1 MQSDVLKKIDVLVE
15 MAGAS
20 LNIDT
25 LKAEKRVIE
34 EETEELKESLISL
47 RESKEDE
54 KYFRASE
61 KQVDENIKVSLE
73 AKIKKQEKSIKK
85 LQKQIDA
92 AVLEENNLHAS
103 ISRLKEDI
111 RLSKEYIQVLT
122 DRIQTVGDKNTCDY
136 YKNLLEEENKKLDS
150 LVATL
155 GKTENDYSGTGGSLE
170 RLSYLNLAMEE
181 MNAKLDGEKVK
192 LAETKSNLVNPTS
205 YIDEDLKERDAEQIA
220 EIQKKLNELEKRR
233 LEIITDPMMIASEAK
248 EAVITDDK
256 ASALAKLQELVTI
269 VRAKPYMDIPSS
281 NDFTAMLQEEE
292 EAAIE
297 ARDEFASLIDS
308 KNYLDGDSETIERRI
323 DYLNL
328 EISALEEKIRLS
340 NEEIKNIDSVE
351 FQELTTRLTETEET
365 ANQLIRE
372 LAEYKIIIETE
383 IEDKTPKRRAIL
395 AAAYDRKQKELENV
409 QKIVDNYK
417 EDQKI
422 LIHKAYVIET
432 ERIKGF
438 QEEIATHKNEITEMN
453 ILLADVSKA
462 KDVLAIENDKQKL
475 KELDTVV
482 KNIKHRQKYSQT
494 PSEIFEEIAAYLGGM
509 AAHEITPEP
518 TQTVESLDL
527 ELPMNEEVPVQE
539 ESPTLDVNSL
549 NTDEVMNE
557 LPTEADVLES
567 ERVKVTDVEPLND
580 NSYVIGDYTDD
591 VEYIDDSVPSDDEVK

>member
-25 LKAEKRVIE
+25 LKAEKKVIE
-34 EETEELKESLISL
+34 EETEELKETLISL
-47 RESKEDE
+47 RESKEEE

-122 DRIQTVGDKNTCDY
+122 DRIGTVGDKSTREY
-136 YKNLLEEENKKLDS
+136 YENLLQEENQKLEG
-150 LVATL
+150 LVASL
-155 GKTENDYSGTGGSLE
+155 GKSEEDYSGTGGALE

-181 MNAKLDGEKVK
+181 MNSKLDGEKVK
-192 LAETKSNLVNPTS
+192 LAETKSNLGNPTS
-205 YIDEDLKERDAEQIA
+205 YIDEDLKERDATQIS
-220 EIQKKLNELEKRR
+220 EIQKKLNELETRK
-233 LEIITDPMMIASEAK
+233 LEIITDPTMIASEAK

-281 NDFTAMLQEEE
+281 NDFTAMLSAEE

-328 EISALEEKIRLS
+328 EIAALEEKIRIS
-340 NEEIKNIDSVE
+340 NEEIKNIDSAE
-351 FQELTTRLTETEET
+351 FLELTTRLAETEET
-365 ANQLIRE
+365 ANQLIKE

-438 QEEIATHKNEITEMN
+438 QEEIALHKNEITEMN

-509 AAHEITPEP
+509 GTQSFVEEP
-518 TQTVESLDL
+518 VMPSVESLDL
-527 ELPMNEEVPVQE
+527 ELPLNEEVVLE
-539 ESPTLDVNSL
+539 EPIVEATEASIL
-549 NTDEVMNE
+549 TDNEVMEE
-557 LPTEADVLES
+557 LPTGTEIEV
-567 ERVKVTDVEPLND
+567 VEPTND
-580 NSYVIGDYTDD
+580 NSFVIGDYTDD
-591 VEYIDDSVPSDDEVK
+591 VPYIDDGVPSDEEAK

>member
-34 EETEELKESLISL
+34 EEIEELKESLVSL
-47 RESKEDE
+47 RELKEEE

-73 AKIKKQEKSIKK
+73 SKIKKQEKSIKK

-92 AVLEENNLHAS
+92 AVLEEKNLHSS

-122 DRIQTVGDKNTCDY
+122 DRIETVNDKNTCEY
-136 YKNLLEEENKKLDS
+136 YRNLLQEENKKLDS
-150 LVATL
+150 LLASL
-155 GKTENDYSGTGGSLE
+155 RKSEEDYSGTGGALE

-181 MNAKLDGEKVK
+181 MNVKLEGEKVK
-192 LAETKSNLVNPTS
+192 LAETKANLVNPTS
-205 YIDEDLKERDAEQIA
+205 YIDEDLKERDAAQISD
-220 EIQKKLNELEKRR
+220 IQKKITDLEKRR
-233 LEIITDPMMIASEAK
+233 LEIITDPTMIASEAK

-281 NDFTAMLQEEE
+281 NDFTAMLSAEE

-308 KNYLDGDSETIERRI
+308 KNYLDGDSETIEKRI

-328 EISALEEKIRLS
+328 EIAALEEKIRIS
-340 NEEIKNIDSVE
+340 NEEIKNIDSVA
-351 FQELTTRLTETEET
+351 FLELTSRLTDTEET

-432 ERIKGF
+432 ERSKGF
-438 QEEIATHKNEITEMN
+438 QEEIAVHKNEITEMN

-494 PSEIFEEIAAYLGGM
+494 PSEIFEEIASYLGGISSTVSM
-509 AAHEITPEP
+509 PEP
-518 TQTVESLDL
+518 VSVVVEDLDL
-527 ELPMNEEVPVQE
+527 ELPMTEEAVLEAPLQEQEVPFVL
-539 ESPTLDVNSL
+539 PDN
-549 NTDEVMNE
+549 EVMTNLPNE
-557 LPTEADVLES
+557 TEIEDTTS
-567 ERVKVTDVEPLND
+567 KD

-591 VEYIDDSVPSDDEVK
+591 VEYIDDGVPSDEEVK

>member
-25 LKAEKRVIE
+25 LKAEKKVIE
-34 EETEELKESLISL
+34 EEIEELKESLVSL
-47 RESKEDE
+47 RESKEEE
-54 KYFRASE
+54 KYFRVSE

-92 AVLEENNLHAS
+92 AVIEENNLHTA
-103 ISRLKEDI
+103 ISRWKEDI
-111 RLSKEYIQVLT
+111 RLCKEYIQVLT
-122 DRIQTVGDKNTCDY
+122 DRIETVNDSTTKEY
-136 YKNLLEEENKKLDS
+136 YRNLLLEENKKLDT
-150 LVATL
+150 LVTNL
-155 GKTENDYSGTGGSLE
+155 HKSEEDYSGTGGALE

-181 MNAKLDGEKVK
+181 MNVKLEGEKVK
-192 LAETKSNLVNPTS
+192 LAETKANLVNPTS
-205 YIDEDLKERDAEQIA
+205 YIDEDLKERDAAQIS
-220 EIQKKLNELEKRR
+220 ELQKKITELETRR
-233 LEIITDPMMIASEAK
+233 LEIITDPTMIASEAK

-281 NDFTAMLQEEE
+281 NDFTAMLSAEE

-297 ARDEFASLIDS
+297 ARDEFASFIDS
-308 KNYLDGDSETIERRI
+308 KNYLDGDSETIEKRI

-328 EISALEEKIRLS
+328 EIAALEEKIRVS
-340 NEEIKNIDSVE
+340 NEEIKTIDTAE
-351 FQELTTRLTETEET
+351 FAELTTRLNETEAT
-365 ANQLIRE
+365 ANQLVKE

-383 IEDKTPKRRAIL
+383 IEDKTPKRRAVL

-409 QKIVDNYK
+409 QKSVDNYK
-417 EDQKI
+417 EDQKV

-438 QEEIATHKNEITEMN
+438 REEIALHKNEITEMN

-494 PSEIFEEIAAYLGGM
+494 PSEIFEEIAAYLGGLV
-509 AAHEITPEP
+509 AKSFVEEP
-518 TQTVESLDL
+518 VMPSVESLDL
-527 ELPMNEEVPVQE
+527 DLPVNEEIVLE
-539 ESPTLDVNSL
+539 EPIVEQMET
-549 NTDEVMNE
+549 
-557 LPTEADVLES
+557 PTENEIEV
-567 ERVKVTDVEPLND
+567 VEATND
-580 NSYVIGDYTDD
+580 NSFVIGDYTDD
-591 VEYIDDSVPSDDEVK
+591 VPYIDDGVPSDEQDK

>member
-25 LKAEKRVIE
+25 LKAEKKVIE
-34 EETEELKESLISL
+34 EETEELKETLISL
-47 RESKEDE
+47 RESKEEE

-122 DRIQTVGDKNTCDY
+122 DRIGTVGDKSTREY
-136 YKNLLEEENKKLDS
+136 YENLLQEENQKLEG
-150 LVATL
+150 LVASL
-155 GKTENDYSGTGGSLE
+155 GKSEEDYSGTGGALE

-181 MNAKLDGEKVK
+181 MNSKLDGEKVK

-205 YIDEDLKERDAEQIA
+205 YIDEDLKERDATQIS
-220 EIQKKLNELEKRR
+220 EIQKKLNELETRK
-233 LEIITDPMMIASEAK
+233 LEIITDPTMIASEAK

-281 NDFTAMLQEEE
+281 NDFTAMLSAEE

-328 EISALEEKIRLS
+328 EIAALEEKIRIS
-340 NEEIKNIDSVE
+340 NEEIKNIDSAE
-351 FQELTTRLTETEET
+351 FLELTTRLAETEET
-365 ANQLIRE
+365 ANQLIKE

-438 QEEIATHKNEITEMN
+438 QEEIALHKNEITEMN

-509 AAHEITPEP
+509 DTRSFVEEP
-518 TQTVESLDL
+518 VMPSVEPLDL
-527 ELPMNEEVPVQE
+527 ELPMNEEIHSFAQSSA
-539 ESPTLDVNSL
+539 ESPSILDTEEVVSELPKEMDLEETVNS
-549 NTDEVMNE
+549 D
-557 LPTEADVLES
+557 P
-567 ERVKVTDVEPLND
+567 EPLND
-580 NSYVIGDYTDD
+580 NSFVIGDYTDD
-591 VEYIDDSVPSDDEVK
+591 VPYIDDGVPSDEETN

>member
-25 LKAEKRVIE
+25 LKAEKKVIE
-34 EETEELKESLISL
+34 EETEELKETLISL
-47 RESKEDE
+47 RESKEEE

-122 DRIQTVGDKNTCDY
+122 DRIGTVGDKSTREY
-136 YKNLLEEENKKLDS
+136 YENLLQEENQKLEGLIAS
-150 LVATL
+150 L
-155 GKTENDYSGTGGSLE
+155 GKAEEDYSGTGGALE

-181 MNAKLDGEKVK
+181 MNSKLDGEKVK
-192 LAETKSNLVNPTS
+192 LAETKSNLGNPTS
-205 YIDEDLKERDAEQIA
+205 YIDEDLKERDATQIS
-220 EIQKKLNELEKRR
+220 EIQKKLNELETRK
-233 LEIITDPMMIASEAK
+233 LEIITDPTMIASEAK

-281 NDFTAMLQEEE
+281 NDFTAMLSAEE

-328 EISALEEKIRLS
+328 EIAALEEKIRIS
-340 NEEIKNIDSVE
+340 NEEIKNIDSAE
-351 FQELTTRLTETEET
+351 FLELTTRLAETEET
-365 ANQLIRE
+365 ANQLIKE

-438 QEEIATHKNEITEMN
+438 QEEIALHKNEITEMN

-509 AAHEITPEP
+509 DTRSFVEEP
-518 TQTVESLDL
+518 VMPSVEPLDL
-527 ELPMNEEVPVQE
+527 ELPMNEEIHSFAQSSA
-539 ESPTLDVNSL
+539 ESPSILDTEEVVSELPKEMDLEETVNS
-549 NTDEVMNE
+549 D
-557 LPTEADVLES
+557 P
-567 ERVKVTDVEPLND
+567 EPLND
-580 NSYVIGDYTDD
+580 NSFVIGDYTDD
-591 VEYIDDSVPSDDEVK
+591 VPYIDDGVPSDEETN

>member
-25 LKAEKRVIE
+25 LKAEKKVIE
-34 EETEELKESLISL
+34 EETEELKETLISL
-47 RESKEDE
+47 RESKEEE

-122 DRIQTVGDKNTCDY
+122 DRIGTVGDKSTHEY
-136 YKNLLEEENKKLDS
+136 YENLLQEENQKLEG
-150 LVATL
+150 LVASL
-155 GKTENDYSGTGGSLE
+155 GKSEEDYSGTGGALE

-181 MNAKLDGEKVK
+181 MNSKLDGEKVK

-205 YIDEDLKERDAEQIA
+205 YIDEDLKERDATQIS
-220 EIQKKLNELEKRR
+220 EIQKKLNELETRK
-233 LEIITDPMMIASEAK
+233 LEIITDPTMIASEAK

-281 NDFTAMLQEEE
+281 NDFTAMLSAEE

-328 EISALEEKIRLS
+328 EIAALEEKIRIS
-340 NEEIKNIDSVE
+340 NEEIKNIDSAE
-351 FQELTTRLTETEET
+351 FLELTTRLAETEET
-365 ANQLIRE
+365 ANQLIKE

-438 QEEIATHKNEITEMN
+438 QEEIALHKNEITEMN

-509 AAHEITPEP
+509 DTRSFVEEP
-518 TQTVESLDL
+518 VMPSVEPLDL
-527 ELPMNEEVPVQE
+527 ELSMNEEIHSFAQSSA
-539 ESPTLDVNSL
+539 ESPSILDTEEVVSELPKEMDLEETVNS
-549 NTDEVMNE
+549 D
-557 LPTEADVLES
+557 P
-567 ERVKVTDVEPLND
+567 EPLND
-580 NSYVIGDYTDD
+580 NSFVIGDYTDD
-591 VEYIDDSVPSDDEVK
+591 VPYIDDGVPSDEETN

>member
-25 LKAEKRVIE
+25 LKAEKKVIE
-34 EETEELKESLISL
+34 EETEELKETLISL
-47 RESKEDE
+47 RESKEEE

-122 DRIQTVGDKNTCDY
+122 DRIGTVVDKSTREY
-136 YKNLLEEENKKLDS
+136 YENLLQEENQKLEG
-150 LVATL
+150 LVASL
-155 GKTENDYSGTGGSLE
+155 GKSEEDYSGTGGALE

-181 MNAKLDGEKVK
+181 MNSKLDGEKVK

-205 YIDEDLKERDAEQIA
+205 YIDEDLKERDATQIS
-220 EIQKKLNELEKRR
+220 EIQKKLNELETRK
-233 LEIITDPMMIASEAK
+233 LEIITDPTMIASEAK

-281 NDFTAMLQEEE
+281 NDFTAMLSAEE

-328 EISALEEKIRLS
+328 EIAALEEKIRIS
-340 NEEIKNIDSVE
+340 NEEIKNIDSAE
-351 FQELTTRLTETEET
+351 FLELTTRLAETEET
-365 ANQLIRE
+365 ANQLIKE

-438 QEEIATHKNEITEMN
+438 QEEIALHKNEITEMN

-494 PSEIFEEIAAYLGGM
+494 PSEIFEEIAAYLGGLV
-509 AAHEITPEP
+509 AKSFVEEP
-518 TQTVESLDL
+518 VMPSVESLDL
-527 ELPMNEEVPVQE
+527 DLPVNEEIVLEEPIVEQMETPNNNEVMEELPAENEIEVV
-539 ESPTLDVNSL
+539 
-549 NTDEVMNE
+549 
-557 LPTEADVLES
+557 EA
-567 ERVKVTDVEPLND
+567 TND
-580 NSYVIGDYTDD
+580 NSFVIGDYTDD
-591 VEYIDDSVPSDDEVK
+591 VPYIDDGVPSDEQDK

>member
-34 EETEELKESLISL
+34 EEIEELKESLVSL
-47 RESKEDE
+47 RELKEEE

-73 AKIKKQEKSIKK
+73 SKIKKQEKSIKK

-92 AVLEENNLHAS
+92 AVLEEKNLHSS

-122 DRIQTVGDKNTCDY
+122 DRNEKVNDKNTFEY
-136 YKNLLEEENKKLDS
+136 YLNFLQEENKKLDS
-150 LVATL
+150 LLASL
-155 GKTENDYSGTGGSLE
+155 RKSEEDYSGTGGALE

-181 MNAKLDGEKVK
+181 MNVKLEGEKVK
-192 LAETKSNLVNPTS
+192 LAETKANLVNPTS
-205 YIDEDLKERDAEQIA
+205 YIDEDLKERDAAQISD
-220 EIQKKLNELEKRR
+220 IQKKITDLEKRR
-233 LEIITDPMMIASEAK
+233 LEIITDPTMIASEAK

-281 NDFTAMLQEEE
+281 NDFTAMLSAEE

-308 KNYLDGDSETIERRI
+308 KNYLDGDSETIEKRI

-328 EISALEEKIRLS
+328 EIAALEEKIRIS
-340 NEEIKNIDSVE
+340 NEEIKNIDSVA
-351 FQELTTRLTETEET
+351 FLELTSRLTDTEET

-438 QEEIATHKNEITEMN
+438 QEEIAVHKNEITEMN

-494 PSEIFEEIAAYLGGM
+494 PSEIFEEIASYLGGISSTVSM
-509 AAHEITPEP
+509 PEP
-518 TQTVESLDL
+518 VSVVVEDLDL
-527 ELPMNEEVPVQE
+527 ELPMTEEAVLEAPLQEQEVPFVL
-539 ESPTLDVNSL
+539 PDN
-549 NTDEVMNE
+549 EVMTNLPNE
-557 LPTEADVLES
+557 TEIEDTTS
-567 ERVKVTDVEPLND
+567 KD

-591 VEYIDDSVPSDDEVK
+591 VEYIDDGVPSDEEVK

>member
-25 LKAEKRVIE
+25 LKAEKKVIE
-34 EETEELKESLISL
+34 EETEELKETLISL
-47 RESKEDE
+47 RESKEEE

-122 DRIQTVGDKNTCDY
+122 DRIGTVGDKSTREY
-136 YKNLLEEENKKLDS
+136 YENLLQEENQKLEG
-150 LVATL
+150 LVASL
-155 GKTENDYSGTGGSLE
+155 GKSEEDYSGTGGALE

-181 MNAKLDGEKVK
+181 MNSKLDGEKVK
-192 LAETKSNLVNPTS
+192 LAETKSNLGNPTS
-205 YIDEDLKERDAEQIA
+205 YIDEDLKERDATQIS
-220 EIQKKLNELEKRR
+220 EIQKKLNELETRK
-233 LEIITDPMMIASEAK
+233 LEIITDPTMIASEAK

-281 NDFTAMLQEEE
+281 NDFTAMLSAEE

-328 EISALEEKIRLS
+328 EIAALEEKIRIS
-340 NEEIKNIDSVE
+340 NEEIKNIDSAE
-351 FQELTTRLTETEET
+351 FLELTMRLAETEET
-365 ANQLIRE
+365 ANQLIKE

-438 QEEIATHKNEITEMN
+438 QEEIALHKNEITEMN

-509 AAHEITPEP
+509 DTRSFVEEP
-518 TQTVESLDL
+518 VMPSVEPLDL
-527 ELPMNEEVPVQE
+527 ELPLNEEVVLE
-539 ESPTLDVNSL
+539 EPIVEATEASIL
-549 NTDEVMNE
+549 TDNEVMEE
-557 LPTEADVLES
+557 LPTGS
-567 ERVKVTDVEPLND
+567 EIEVVEPTND
-580 NSYVIGDYTDD
+580 NSFVIGDYTDD
-591 VEYIDDSVPSDDEVK
+591 VPYIDDGVPSDEEAK

>member
-15 MAGAS
+15 MAGS
-20 LNIDT
+20 LLNIDT
-25 LKAEKRVIE
+25 LKAEKKVIE
-34 EETEELKESLISL
+34 EESEELKESLASL
-47 RESKEDE
+47 RELKEEE

-85 LQKQIDA
+85 LQKQIDT
-92 AVLEENNLHAS
+92 AVLDENNLHNT
-103 ISRLKEDI
+103 ISRLKENI
-111 RLSKEYIQVLT
+111 RLSNEYIKVLN
-122 DRIQTVGDKNTCDY
+122 DRIATVSSNDTRDY
-136 YKNLLEEENKKLDS
+136 YSNLLKEETKKLDELIANLS
-150 LVATL
+150 KA
-155 GKTENDYSGTGGSLE
+155 EDDYSGAGGALE

-181 MNAKLDGEKVK
+181 MNVRLEGEKTK

-205 YIDEDLKERDAEQIA
+205 YIDEDLKEHDALQVA
-220 EIQKKLNELEKRR
+220 EIQKKLTELEKRK
-233 LEIITDPMMIASEAK
+233 LEIITDPTMIASEAK
-248 EAVITDDK
+248 EAVIMDDK
-256 ASALAKLQELVTI
+256 AGALAKLQELVTI

-281 NDFTAMLQEEE
+281 NDFTAMLSEEE

-308 KNYLDGDSETIERRI
+308 KNYSDGDSEVIEKRI

-328 EISALEEKIRLS
+328 EIAALEEKIRLS
-340 NEEIKNIDSVE
+340 HEEIKNIDTVE
-351 FQELTTRLTETEET
+351 FQELTSRLTETQET
-365 ANQLIRE
+365 YDQLVRE

-417 EDQKI
+417 KDQKI

-432 ERIKGF
+432 ERIVGF
-438 QEEIATHKNEITEMN
+438 ENEIAVHKNEITEMN

-494 PSEIFEEIAAYLGGM
+494 PSEIFEEIAAFLGGM
-509 AAHEITPEP
+509 DATITNAYVEPIHED
-518 TQTVESLDL
+518 VLDL
-527 ELPMNEEVPVQE
+527 ELPMNDVAPIDD
-539 ESPTLDVNSL
+539 ESPVLDLNLL

-557 LPTEADVLES
+557 LPKEEEIEES
-567 ERVKVTDVEPLND
+567 EKVVESLND

-591 VEYIDDSVPSDDEVK
+591 IEHMEDSAPSADEVK

>member
-15 MAGAS
+15 MAGS
-20 LNIDT
+20 LLNIDT
-25 LKAEKRVIE
+25 LKAEKKVIE
-34 EETEELKESLISL
+34 EESEELKESLASL
-47 RESKEDE
+47 RELKEEE

-85 LQKQIDA
+85 LQKQIDT
-92 AVLEENNLHAS
+92 AVLDENNLHNT
-103 ISRLKEDI
+103 ISRLKENI
-111 RLSKEYIQVLT
+111 RLSNEYIKVLN
-122 DRIQTVGDKNTCDY
+122 DRIATVSSNDTRDY
-136 YKNLLEEENKKLDS
+136 YSNLLKEETKKLDELIANLS
-150 LVATL
+150 KA
-155 GKTENDYSGTGGSLE
+155 EDDYSGAGGALE

-181 MNAKLDGEKVK
+181 MNVRLEGEKTK

-205 YIDEDLKERDAEQIA
+205 YIDEDLKEHDALQVA
-220 EIQKKLNELEKRR
+220 EIQKKLTELEKRK
-233 LEIITDPMMIASEAK
+233 LEIITDPTMIASEAK
-248 EAVITDDK
+248 EAVIMDDK
-256 ASALAKLQELVTI
+256 AGALAKLQELVTI

-281 NDFTAMLQEEE
+281 NDFTAMLSEEE

-308 KNYLDGDSETIERRI
+308 KNYSDGDSEVIEKRI

-328 EISALEEKIRLS
+328 EIAALEEKIRLS
-340 NEEIKNIDSVE
+340 HEEIKNIDTVE
-351 FQELTTRLTETEET
+351 FQELTSRLTETQET
-365 ANQLIRE
+365 YDQLVRE

-417 EDQKI
+417 KDQKI

-432 ERIKGF
+432 ERIVGF
-438 QEEIATHKNEITEMN
+438 ENEIAVHKNEITEMN

-494 PSEIFEEIAAYLGGM
+494 PSEIFEEIAAFLGGM
-509 AAHEITPEP
+509 DATITNAYVEPIHED
-518 TQTVESLDL
+518 VLDL
-527 ELPMNEEVPVQE
+527 ELPMNDVAPIDD
-539 ESPTLDVNSL
+539 ESPVLDLNLL

-557 LPTEADVLES
+557 LPKEEAIGES
-567 ERVKVTDVEPLND
+567 EKVVESLND
-580 NSYVIGDYTDD
+580 NSYVIGDYTDQ
-591 VEYIDDSVPSDDEVK
+591 VEHIDDSVPSVDEVK

>member
-34 EETEELKESLISL
+34 EEIEELKESLVSL
-47 RESKEDE
+47 RELKEEE

-73 AKIKKQEKSIKK
+73 SKIKKQEKSIKK

-92 AVLEENNLHAS
+92 AVLEEKNLHSS

-122 DRIQTVGDKNTCDY
+122 DRIETVNDKNTCEY
-136 YKNLLEEENKKLDS
+136 YRNLLQEENKKLDS
-150 LVATL
+150 LLASL
-155 GKTENDYSGTGGSLE
+155 RKSEEDYSGTGGALE

-181 MNAKLDGEKVK
+181 MNVKLEGEKVK
-192 LAETKSNLVNPTS
+192 LAETKANLVNPTS
-205 YIDEDLKERDAEQIA
+205 YIDEDLKERDAAQISD
-220 EIQKKLNELEKRR
+220 IQKKITDLEKRR
-233 LEIITDPMMIASEAK
+233 LEIITDPTMIASEAK

-281 NDFTAMLQEEE
+281 NDFTAMLSAEE

-308 KNYLDGDSETIERRI
+308 KNYLDGDSETIEKRI

-328 EISALEEKIRLS
+328 EIAALEEKIRIS
-340 NEEIKNIDSVE
+340 NEEIKNIDSVA
-351 FQELTTRLTETEET
+351 FLELTSRLTDTEET

-438 QEEIATHKNEITEMN
+438 QEEIAVHKNEITEMN

-494 PSEIFEEIAAYLGGM
+494 PSEIFEEIASYLGGISSTVSM
-509 AAHEITPEP
+509 PEP
-518 TQTVESLDL
+518 VSVVVEDLDL
-527 ELPMNEEVPVQE
+527 ELPMTEEAVLEAPLQEQEVPFVL
-539 ESPTLDVNSL
+539 PDN
-549 NTDEVMNE
+549 EVMTNLPNE
-557 LPTEADVLES
+557 TEIEDTTS
-567 ERVKVTDVEPLND
+567 KD

-591 VEYIDDSVPSDDEVK
+591 VEYIDDGVPSDEEVK

>member
-25 LKAEKRVIE
+25 LKAEKKVIE
-34 EETEELKESLISL
+34 EETEELKETLISL
-47 RESKEDE
+47 RESKEEE

-122 DRIQTVGDKNTCDY
+122 DRIGTVGDKSTREY
-136 YKNLLEEENKKLDS
+136 YENLLQEENQKLEGLIAS
-150 LVATL
+150 L
-155 GKTENDYSGTGGSLE
+155 GKAEEDYSGTGGALE

-181 MNAKLDGEKVK
+181 MNSKLDGEKVK

-205 YIDEDLKERDAEQIA
+205 YIDEDLKERDATQIS
-220 EIQKKLNELEKRR
+220 EIQKKLNELETRK
-233 LEIITDPMMIASEAK
+233 LEIITDPTMIASEAK

-281 NDFTAMLQEEE
+281 NDFTAMLSAEE

-328 EISALEEKIRLS
+328 EIAALEEKIRIS
-340 NEEIKNIDSVE
+340 NEEIKNIDSAE
-351 FQELTTRLTETEET
+351 FLELTTRLAETEET
-365 ANQLIRE
+365 ANQLIKE

-438 QEEIATHKNEITEMN
+438 QEEIALHKNEITEMN

-509 AAHEITPEP
+509 DTRSFVEEP
-518 TQTVESLDL
+518 VMPSVEPLDL
-527 ELPMNEEVPVQE
+527 ELPMNEEIHSFAQSSA
-539 ESPTLDVNSL
+539 ESPSILDTEEVVSELPKEMDLEETVNS
-549 NTDEVMNE
+549 D
-557 LPTEADVLES
+557 P
-567 ERVKVTDVEPLND
+567 EPLND
-580 NSYVIGDYTDD
+580 NSFVIGDYTDD
-591 VEYIDDSVPSDDEVK
+591 VPYIDDGVPSDEETN

>member
-34 EETEELKESLISL
+34 EEIDELKESLVSL
-47 RESKEDE
+47 RDLKEEE

-73 AKIKKQEKSIKK
+73 AKIKKQEKTIKK

-122 DRIQTVGDKNTCDY
+122 DRIETINDKNTGDY
-136 YKNLLEEENKKLDS
+136 YRNLLQEENKKLD
-150 LVATL
+150 TL
-155 GKTENDYSGTGGSLE
+155 IADLRKSEEDYSGTGGALE

-181 MNAKLDGEKVK
+181 MNVKLEGEKAKLV
-192 LAETKSNLVNPTS
+192 ETKANLLNPTS
-205 YIDEDLKERDAEQIA
+205 YIDEDLKERDAAQIS
-220 EIQKKLNELEKRR
+220 EIQKKITDLEKRR
-233 LEIITDPMMIASEAK
+233 LEIITDPTMIASEAK

-281 NDFTAMLQEEE
+281 NDFTAMLSAEE

-328 EISALEEKIRLS
+328 EIATLEEKIRVS
-340 NEEIKNIDSVE
+340 NEEIKNIDSAE
-351 FQELTTRLTETEET
+351 FLELTTRLKETEET
-365 ANQLIRE
+365 AAQLIRE

-417 EDQKI
+417 KDQKI

-432 ERIKGF
+432 DRIKGF
-438 QEEIATHKNEITEMN
+438 QEEIAVHKNEITEMN

-494 PSEIFEEIAAYLGGM
+494 PSEIFEEIAIYLG
-509 AAHEITPEP
+509 AIDTTVSISEP
-518 TQTVESLDL
+518 TVVGVEDLDL
-527 ELPMNEEVPVQE
+527 ELPMNDVVLEEPVVEPSDEVPVLTE
-539 ESPTLDVNSL
+539 N
-549 NTDEVMNE
+549 EVMNE
-557 LPTEADVLES
+557 LPTES
-567 ERVKVTDVEPLND
+567 DVEETSSE
-580 NSYVIGDYTDD
+580 NSYIIGDYTDD
-591 VEYIDDSVPSDDEVK
+591 VAYIDDSVPSDEEVK

>member
-15 MAGAS
+15 MAGS
-20 LNIDT
+20 LLNIDT
-25 LKAEKRVIE
+25 LKAEKKVIE
-34 EETEELKESLISL
+34 EESEELKESLASL
-47 RESKEDE
+47 RELKEEE

-85 LQKQIDA
+85 LQKQIDT
-92 AVLEENNLHAS
+92 AVLDENNLHNT
-103 ISRLKEDI
+103 ISRLKENI
-111 RLSKEYIQVLT
+111 RLSNEYIKVLN
-122 DRIQTVGDKNTCDY
+122 DRIATVSSNDTRDY
-136 YKNLLEEENKKLDS
+136 YSNLLKEETKKLDELIANLS
-150 LVATL
+150 KA
-155 GKTENDYSGTGGSLE
+155 EDDYSGAGGALE

-181 MNAKLDGEKVK
+181 MNVRLEGEKTK

-205 YIDEDLKERDAEQIA
+205 YIDEDLKEHDALQVA
-220 EIQKKLNELEKRR
+220 EIQKKLTELEKRK
-233 LEIITDPMMIASEAK
+233 LEIITDPTMIASEAK
-248 EAVITDDK
+248 EAVIMDDK
-256 ASALAKLQELVTI
+256 AGALAKLQELVTI

-281 NDFTAMLQEEE
+281 NDFTAMLSEEE

-308 KNYLDGDSETIERRI
+308 KNYSDGDSEVIEKRI

-328 EISALEEKIRLS
+328 EIAALEEKIRLS
-340 NEEIKNIDSVE
+340 HEEIKNIDTVE
-351 FQELTTRLTETEET
+351 FQELTSRLTETQET
-365 ANQLIRE
+365 YDQLVRE

-417 EDQKI
+417 KDQKI

-432 ERIKGF
+432 ERIVGF
-438 QEEIATHKNEITEMN
+438 ENEIAVHKNEITEMN

-494 PSEIFEEIAAYLGGM
+494 PSEIFEEIAAFLGGM
-509 AAHEITPEP
+509 DATITNAYVEPIHED
-518 TQTVESLDL
+518 VLDL
-527 ELPMNEEVPVQE
+527 ELPMNDVAPIDD
-539 ESPTLDVNSL
+539 ESPVLDLNLL

-557 LPTEADVLES
+557 LPKEEEIEES
-567 ERVKVTDVEPLND
+567 EKVVESLND
-580 NSYVIGDYTDD
+580 NSYVIGDYTDQ
-591 VEYIDDSVPSDDEVK
+591 VEHIDDSVPSDEVK

>member
-25 LKAEKRVIE
+25 LKAEKKVIE
-34 EETEELKESLISL
+34 EETEELKETLISL
-47 RESKEDE
+47 RESKEEE

-122 DRIQTVGDKNTCDY
+122 DRIGTVGDKSTREY
-136 YKNLLEEENKKLDS
+136 YENLLQEENQKLEG
-150 LVATL
+150 LVASL
-155 GKTENDYSGTGGSLE
+155 GKSEEDYSGTGGALE

-181 MNAKLDGEKVK
+181 MNSKLDGEKVK
-192 LAETKSNLVNPTS
+192 LAETKSNLGNPTS
-205 YIDEDLKERDAEQIA
+205 YIDEDLKERDATQIS
-220 EIQKKLNELEKRR
+220 EIQKKLNELETRK
-233 LEIITDPMMIASEAK
+233 LEIITDPTMIASEAK

-281 NDFTAMLQEEE
+281 NDFTAMLSAEE

-328 EISALEEKIRLS
+328 EIAALEEKIRIS
-340 NEEIKNIDSVE
+340 NEEIKNIDSAE
-351 FQELTTRLTETEET
+351 FLELTTRLAETEET
-365 ANQLIRE
+365 ANQLIKE

-438 QEEIATHKNEITEMN
+438 QEEIALHKNEITEMN

-509 AAHEITPEP
+509 DTRSFVEEP
-518 TQTVESLDL
+518 VMPSVEPLDL
-527 ELPMNEEVPVQE
+527 ELPLNEEVVLE
-539 ESPTLDVNSL
+539 EPIVEATEASIL
-549 NTDEVMNE
+549 TDNEVMEE
-557 LPTEADVLES
+557 LPTGS
-567 ERVKVTDVEPLND
+567 EIEVVEPTND
-580 NSYVIGDYTDD
+580 NSFVIGDYTDD
-591 VEYIDDSVPSDDEVK
+591 VPYIDDGVPSDEEAK

>member
-15 MAGAS
+15 MAGS
-20 LNIDT
+20 LLNIDT
-25 LKAEKRVIE
+25 LKAEKKVIE
-34 EETEELKESLISL
+34 EESEELKESLASL
-47 RESKEDE
+47 RELKEEE

-85 LQKQIDA
+85 LQKQIDT
-92 AVLEENNLHAS
+92 AVLDENNLHNT
-103 ISRLKEDI
+103 ISRLKENI
-111 RLSKEYIQVLT
+111 RLSNEYIKVLN
-122 DRIQTVGDKNTCDY
+122 DRIATVSSNDTRDY
-136 YKNLLEEENKKLDS
+136 YSNLLKEETKKLDELIANLS
-150 LVATL
+150 KA
-155 GKTENDYSGTGGSLE
+155 EDDYSGAGGALE

-181 MNAKLDGEKVK
+181 MNVRLEGEKTK

-205 YIDEDLKERDAEQIA
+205 YIDEDLKEHDALQVA
-220 EIQKKLNELEKRR
+220 EIQKKLTELEKRK
-233 LEIITDPMMIASEAK
+233 LEIITDPTMIASEAK
-248 EAVITDDK
+248 EAVIMDDK
-256 ASALAKLQELVTI
+256 AGALAKLQELVTI

-281 NDFTAMLQEEE
+281 NDFTAMLSEEE

-308 KNYLDGDSETIERRI
+308 KNYSDGDSEVIEKRI

-328 EISALEEKIRLS
+328 EIAALEEKIRLS
-340 NEEIKNIDSVE
+340 HEEIKNIDTVE
-351 FQELTTRLTETEET
+351 FQELTSRLTETQET
-365 ANQLIRE
+365 YDQLVRE

-417 EDQKI
+417 KDQKI

-432 ERIKGF
+432 ERIVGF
-438 QEEIATHKNEITEMN
+438 ENEIAVHKNEITEMN

-494 PSEIFEEIAAYLGGM
+494 PSEIFEEIAAFLGGM
-509 AAHEITPEP
+509 DATITNAYVEPIHED
-518 TQTVESLDL
+518 VLDL
-527 ELPMNEEVPVQE
+527 ELPMNDVAPIDD
-539 ESPTLDVNSL
+539 ESPVLDLNLL

-557 LPTEADVLES
+557 LPKEEEIEES
-567 ERVKVTDVEPLND
+567 EKVVESLND
-580 NSYVIGDYTDD
+580 NSYVIGDYTDQ
-591 VEYIDDSVPSDDEVK
+591 VEHINDSVPSDEVK

>member
-15 MAGAS
+15 MAGS
-20 LNIDT
+20 LLNIDT
-25 LKAEKRVIE
+25 LKAEKKVIE
-34 EETEELKESLISL
+34 EESEELKESLASL
-47 RESKEDE
+47 RELKEEE

-85 LQKQIDA
+85 LQKQIDT
-92 AVLEENNLHAS
+92 AVLDENNLHNT
-103 ISRLKEDI
+103 ISRLKENI
-111 RLSKEYIQVLT
+111 RLSNEYIKVLN
-122 DRIQTVGDKNTCDY
+122 DRIATVSSNDTRDY
-136 YKNLLEEENKKLDS
+136 YSNLLKEETKKLDELIANLS
-150 LVATL
+150 KA
-155 GKTENDYSGTGGSLE
+155 EDDYSGAGGALE

-181 MNAKLDGEKVK
+181 MNVRLEGEKTK

-205 YIDEDLKERDAEQIA
+205 YIDEDLKEHDALQVA
-220 EIQKKLNELEKRR
+220 EIQKKLTELEKRK
-233 LEIITDPMMIASEAK
+233 LEIITDPTMIASEAK
-248 EAVITDDK
+248 EAVIMDDK
-256 ASALAKLQELVTI
+256 AGALAKLQELVTI

-281 NDFTAMLQEEE
+281 NDFTAMLSEEE

-308 KNYLDGDSETIERRI
+308 KNYSDGDSEVIEKRI

-328 EISALEEKIRLS
+328 EIAALEEKIRLS
-340 NEEIKNIDSVE
+340 HEEIKNIDTVE
-351 FQELTTRLTETEET
+351 FQELTSRLTETQET
-365 ANQLIRE
+365 YDQLVRE

-417 EDQKI
+417 KDQKI

-432 ERIKGF
+432 ERIVGF
-438 QEEIATHKNEITEMN
+438 ENEIAVHKNEITEMN

-494 PSEIFEEIAAYLGGM
+494 PSEIFEEIAAFLGGM
-509 AAHEITPEP
+509 DATITNAYVEPIHED
-518 TQTVESLDL
+518 VLDL
-527 ELPMNEEVPVQE
+527 ELPMNDVAPIDD
-539 ESPTLDVNSL
+539 ESPVLDLNLL

-557 LPTEADVLES
+557 LPKEEAIGES
-567 ERVKVTDVEPLND
+567 EKVVESLND
-580 NSYVIGDYTDD
+580 NSYVIGDYTDQ
-591 VEYIDDSVPSDDEVK
+591 VEHIEDSVPSVDEVK